1 MRDPS
6 NITRINLLHPKV
18 ANLFRQ
24 FIEKAEE
31 QLNITVFVVST
42 LRSFEEQQAEYDK
55 GRTKPGAVVT
65 WSPPGSS
72 YHNYGLAAD
81 ICPFKHEAQGL
92 DWHYDF
98 SKLAP
103 IAAEFGITWGGNF
116 PALKKDADHFENK
129 MGYNWRDLLHKYHMR
144 DFIPGTNYVNL

>member
-1 MRDPS
+1 MRDLN
-6 NITRINLLHPKV
+6 NIPRINLLHPKV

-24 FIEKAEE
+24 FIDAAEE
-31 QLNITVFVVST
+31 KLGITIYVVST
-42 LRSFEEQQAEYDK
+42 LRTFEEQQLEYNK
-55 GRTKPGAVVT
+55 GRTTPGAIVT

-81 ICPFKHEAQGL
+81 ICPFKKDAHGL
-92 DWHYDF
+92 DWGYDF

-116 PALKKDADHFENK
+116 PVDKKDPDHFENK
-129 MGYNWRDLLHKYHMR
+129 MGYNWRDLLHKYNAH
-144 DFIPGTNYVNL
+144 DFIAGTTYVNL